1 MLYCHCY
8 SWSSNHVTFTWI
20 DCHNCRC
27 TEGVTLAVCSV
38 CVLVYRTSSYYI
50 PVQTVVVMW
59 STLINKVMIIW
70 YMKLHLFLSLID
82 WGMVAC
88 YDNKWVDLLFCK
100 VLYIANILMNLCTL
114 SCLWLGHDV
123 IALNVL
129 CRTNLA
135 CFLYMYKVQYLYPL
149 VQRSDGRNFSERS
162 FMAIWISYVT
172 HLKEIV
178 LIRYSSLDLNTMHNF
193 MYEWEQLPIHLS
205 SNELTWSVCSF
216 VNILFFTFSQKP
228 LTISN

>member
-1 MLYCHCY
+1 MFHSPELTVTTADALRVLHWLCVSMCVGLQDEFLLY
-8 SWSSNHVTFTWI
+8 T
-20 DCHNCRC
+20 C
-27 TEGVTLAVCSV
+27 TN
-38 CVLVYRTSSYYI
+38 R
-50 PVQTVVVMW
+50 VVVMW

-70 YMKLHLFLSLID
+70 YMKLDLFLSLID

-129 CRTNLA
+129 CRTNIA
-135 CFLYMYKVQYLYPL
+135 CFLYMYKVQYLYPFVL
-149 VQRSDGRNFSERS
+149 RSDGWNFSE
-162 FMAIWISYVT
+162 ISYVT

-178 LIRYSSLDLNTMHNF
+178 VIRYSSLDLNTMHVWMRTTSHPPKLKWANVICLF
-193 MYEWEQLPIHLS
+193 VSKHFVYYLFSKTTNDFKLGTKYPS
-205 SNELTWSVCSF
+205 SLLIFQEE
-216 VNILFFTFSQKP
+216 I
-228 LTISN
+228 I

>member
-1 MLYCHCY
+1 MFHSPELTVTTTGALRVLHWLCVSMCVGLQDEFLLY
-8 SWSSNHVTFTWI
+8 T
-20 DCHNCRC
+20 C
-27 TEGVTLAVCSV
+27 TN
-38 CVLVYRTSSYYI
+38 R
-50 PVQTVVVMW
+50 VVVMW

-70 YMKLHLFLSLID
+70 YMKLDLFLSLID

-135 CFLYMYKVQYLYPL
+135 CFLYMYKVQYLFPL
-149 VQRSDGRNFSERS
+149 VQRSDGWNFSDIS
-162 FMAIWISYVT
+162 FMAILISYVT

-178 LIRYSSLDLNTMHNF
+178 LIRYSSLDLNTMHNV
-193 MYEWEQLPIHLS
+193 MYGWEQLFIHLS
-205 SNELTWSVCSF
+205 SNELTWSVCSL

>member
-1 MLYCHCY
+1 MHWGYCIGC
-8 SWSSNHVTFTWI
+8 V
-20 DCHNCRC
+20 
-27 TEGVTLAVCSV
+27 SV

-70 YMKLHLFLSLID
+70 YMKLDLFLSLID

-135 CFLYMYKVQYLYPL
+135 CFLYMYKVQYLYPFVL
-149 VQRSDGRNFSERS
+149 RSDGWNFSE
-162 FMAIWISYVT
+162 ISYVT

-178 LIRYSSLDLNTMHNF
+178 VIRYSSLDLNTMHVW
-193 MYEWEQLPIHLS
+193 MRTTSHPPKL
-205 SNELTWSVCSF
+205 
-216 VNILFFTFSQKP
+216 K
-228 LTISN
+228 